1 MTEPVLGEDEGL
13 VLVRPSDL
21 ATLRILTRSLELSG
35 KTARRTGDDPAV
47 ILVLPPQHFREDP
60 GLANDDLKLIAAA
73 APTTLAF
80 SLPTDVDE
88 FDLGEEG
95 VLGLCELVDPDFDS
109 PIAVPARAT
118 LAPLSTQWHLGSR
131 PEVAGGRGSLW
142 RAKLYGPVVGGALRG
157 RLKLVAVHD
166 APTPVWDVLPAAADL
181 SLRVDGVLEARRFDF
196 SPIGVSA
203 RFRGPVDFGLPDMI
217 PPEKLPLIDSYEH
230 DIDSGR
236 DSRVRV
242 VSQGHLSSG
251 HAASLIRLRRRV
263 FIGGSPDIG
272 FAQDECVTFLD
283 TVNTI
288 VVTDPVVDVE
298 GLAAA
303 YGGRARDMP
312 FRSLRMLTTHV
323 SGMDEAVTEAG
334 ALVPFWVQAGG
345 RDFRFALQGTD
356 WAGNVVPFEMPLVF
370 IPGEG
375 PFDQH
380 FFAFFDRV
388 YGQNV
393 DERRKPGVGSV
404 SIALVAPDTPAA
416 RDVAPLTV
424 EEVHVGVRR
433 ALPGVTGIPVLPVLT
448 GAKVVVDAAA
458 HFSGVREA
466 VDAVWD
472 GAYRDSGLSDAAGDL
487 GTYLQLAQPLTVDF
501 GDPRRIGAL
510 AQPNMQVAALSVLK
524 GAVPDGF
531 DPRHPLDPEA
541 LKQLLTEQFATAKV
555 LGAIPLTEIID
566 FARLGPPELK
576 ERVTRDLAELSYD
589 FTSPITATGNDSVL
603 QPNGPNSSIHLT
615 AKASRRFA
623 DGATTTTINGTIS
636 QVSISLGGIV
646 TLSFGELIFSADPG
660 KGVTVDKKDM
670 TLAFG
675 GDLTFLQTLAEE
687 VKKLDL
693 GPTTIDVGADRITAG
708 FSVTLPELSMGM
720 FSLTNLSVAAL
731 LTVPFDGTPLRF
743 TFGVGTRFKPFS
755 VMVSLFTGGGFL
767 ALTMTSD
774 GIEQAEASLEFGGS
788 MQLNLVVASGGLS
801 VMAGI
806 YFRLDA
812 QGDVTLG
819 GYLRAS
825 GQVTVLGIITISAD
839 FFMQLSYESATKE
852 AIGQASLTLG
862 IKVLFF
868 SKSVTL
874 SVERRFSAKL
884 GDPAFTDLYELEDWA
899 EYCDAF
905 A

>member
-21 ATLRILTRSLELSG
+21 ATLRILTRSLELNG

-73 APTTLAF
+73 APTTLVF

-95 VLGLCELVDPDFDS
+95 VLGLCELVDPDFNS
-109 PIAVPARAT
+109 TIAVPARAT
-118 LAPLSTQWHLGSR
+118 LASLSTQWHLGSR
-131 PEVAGGRGSLW
+131 PEVVGGRGSLW
-142 RAKLYGPVVGGALRG
+142 RAKLYGPVVDGALRG

-166 APTPVWDVLPAAADL
+166 APAPVWDVLPSAPDL
-181 SLRVDGVLEARRFDF
+181 SARVDGVLEARRFDF
-196 SPIGVSA
+196 SPAGVSA
-203 RFRGPVDFGLPDMI
+203 RFHGPVDFGLPDMI
-217 PPEKLPLIDSYEH
+217 PQEKLTLINSYEH
-230 DIDSGR
+230 DIDFGR
-236 DSRVRV
+236 DTRVRIA
-242 VSQGHLSSG
+242 SQGHLSSG

-272 FAQDECVTFLD
+272 FAQEECVTFLD
-283 TVNTI
+283 TVTTI
-288 VVTDPVVDVE
+288 VVTEPVVDVE

-312 FRSLRMLTTHV
+312 FRSLRMITTHV

-334 ALVPFWVQAGG
+334 ALVPFWVRAGG
-345 RDFRFALQGTD
+345 RDVRFALQGTD

-375 PFDQH
+375 TFDQASFH
-380 FFAFFDRV
+380 DV
-388 YGQNV
+388 YDQNV

-424 EEVHVGVRR
+424 EEVHFSVQR
-433 ALPGVTGIPVLPVLT
+433 ALPGVTGIPVLPILT

-466 VDAVWD
+466 VNAVWD
-472 GAYRDSGLSDAAGDL
+472 PAYRDSGLSDAPGEL
-487 GTYLQLAQPLTVDF
+487 GTYLRLAKPLAVDF

-510 AQPNMQVAALSVLK
+510 AQPNMQVAALSVFK

-531 DPRHPLDPEA
+531 DPLNPLDPEA
-541 LKQLLTEQFATAKV
+541 FKQLLTRQLATAKV
-555 LGAIPLTEIID
+555 LGAIPLTDIID
-566 FARLGPPELK
+566 FGRLGPPELK
-576 ERVTRDLAELSYD
+576 ERVTPELAELSYD
-589 FTSPITATGNDSVL
+589 FTSPIRQTDSVL
-603 QPNGPNSSIHLT
+603 RPRPGATNPSIHLT

-623 DGATTTTINGTIS
+623 DGATTTTVSGTIS
-636 QVSISLGGIV
+636 QVSISLADIV
-646 TLSFGELIFSADPG
+646 TLSFGELKFSADPG

-675 GDLTFLQTLAEE
+675 GDLTFLQTIADE
-687 VKKLDL
+687 VKQLDL
-693 GPTTIDVGADRITAG
+693 GPTTIDVGTDRITAG
-708 FSVTLPELSMGM
+708 FSVTLPALPMGM

-774 GIEQAEASLEFGGS
+774 GIEQVEASLEFGGS

-812 QGDVTLG
+812 TGDVTLG

-839 FFMQLSYESATKE
+839 FFMQLSYESHTQE

-874 SVERRFSAKL
+874 SIERRFSAKL
-884 GDPAFTDLYELEDWA
+884 GDPPFTDLYELEDWA